1 MDLTQKFGHNLFLR
15 YVSVM
20 RMDIGTLT
28 SSNRAAQGLSISGL
42 LVNIALVLI
51 YIYVYIYLYVYKIYN
66 NGCNTFV

>member
-42 LVNIALVLI
+42 LVNTALVLI